1 MSKRRPQNPY
11 LTQDNTWND
20 NCEKSVGEVFEEDGL
35 WFFSYEG
42 ECFGP
47 YRNEFICRNNC
58 LGRAVSPAPVDE
70 DEDGIDW
77 DDLMGDAV
85 EDAPEPVVPHPQFAL
100 NQPAEVAPAPVEPV
114 YPAGYPAWE
123 PAIPKKKLV
132 PNVPKPK
139 KLNWANYIAKP
150 VMKQNNG

>member
-77 DDLMGDAV
+77 DELMGDPV
-85 EDAPEPVVPHPQFAL
+85 EDAPEPVAPHPQFAL
-100 NQPAEVAPAPVEPV
+100 NQPAEVAPAPVEAV
-114 YPAGYPAWE
+114 FPAGYPANDYWE
-123 PAIPKKKLV
+123 PAIPKKK
-132 PNVPKPK
+132 PK
-139 KLNWANYIAKP
+139 KPNWAPLPNYVIKA
-150 VMKQNNG
+150 VKQNNG